1 MKIIAIILCVLLILL
16 GISAV
21 ILLISALLSR
31 IRRAKSHQK
40 RTEGIKEKNKGFAL
54 SFSMLAEYYGG
65 LKKFSNGEL
74 GKLFNKGLTLKQ
86 QKKFHE
92 AIKSFERC
100 LSENLTLEQKAG
112 VFLTAGN
119 CYFAQNELD
128 RARDYYQKA
137 DYCSQESDNHNGRL
151 SSLVNL
157 GMVCAAEQ
165 KWDQAIRN
173 YHQAIGLDQKLGY
186 TVGEAIDL
194 NTLALLY
201 ENKGDLERALTHYTA
216 SLLIFEKLNDR
227 KKAKLVED
235 NIRRIRNLGLGEKG

>member
-1 MKIIAIILCVLLILL
+1 MKIVAIILVVLLILL

-31 IRRAKSHQK
+31 IRRAKFHRKGPKGLKERNK
-40 RTEGIKEKNKGFAL
+40 RSDL

-65 LKKFSNGEL
+65 LKKSSKGEL
-74 GKLFNKGLTLKQ
+74 GRLFNEGLTLKQ
-86 QKKFHE
+86 QKKFHG

-112 VFLTAGN
+112 VLLTAGN
-119 CYFAQNELD
+119 CYFANNELD
-128 RARDYYQKA
+128 KARDYYQKA
-137 DYCSQESDNHNGRL
+137 DYCSRESDNHNGRL

-157 GMVCAAEQ
+157 GMVCASER
-165 KWDQAIRN
+165 KWVDAIRN
-173 YHQAIGLDQKLGY
+173 YHQVIGLDQKLGY

-201 ENKGDLERALTHYTA
+201 ENKGDLEKALANYTA
-216 SLLIFEKLNDR
+216 SLLIFDKLNDR

-235 NIRRIRNLGLGEKG
+235 NIKRVRNLGTKGG